1 MGGARRLGRGGAV
14 LLAVIVGLVGAG
26 LVTFAIVSQASPS
39 QPRSVSAGSPERHA
53 TGQSPTASPRAASPG
68 PASPPTESPSAA
80 SPSPAEGGGEDQIS
94 GPVLPQS
101 RPVSIRIPSLDV
113 RSTLVDLGVD
123 DAGAME
129 VPSDPADAGWFELGP
144 TPGALGPAVIAGHV
158 SWNRQPAVFFRLAEL
173 RRGDRVSVE
182 RADGQTAVFAV
193 REVSRFAKSRF
204 PTDAVYGG
212 IDHAGLRLITCGGAY
227 DDAANRYLD
236 NVVVFARQVA
246 VRPTQS

>member
-1 MGGARRLGRGGAV
+1 
-14 LLAVIVGLVGAG
+14 
-26 LVTFAIVSQASPS
+26 
-39 QPRSVSAGSPERHA
+39 
-53 TGQSPTASPRAASPG
+53 
-68 PASPPTESPSAA
+68 
-80 SPSPAEGGGEDQIS
+80 
-94 GPVLPQS
+94 VLPQS
-101 RPVSIRIPSLDV
+101 RPVSITIPSLDV

-129 VPSDPADAGWFELGP
+129 VPSDPADAGWFE
-144 TPGALGPAVIAGHV
+144 LGPAVIAGHV